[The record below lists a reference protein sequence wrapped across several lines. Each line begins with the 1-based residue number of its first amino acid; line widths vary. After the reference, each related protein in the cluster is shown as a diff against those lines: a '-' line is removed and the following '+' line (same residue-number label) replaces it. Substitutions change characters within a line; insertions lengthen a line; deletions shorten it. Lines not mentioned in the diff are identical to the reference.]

1 MDHTRH
7 TGIYNIPPGFSVTLI
22 GAGGIG
28 ATTALA
34 LAKMGVQYIE
44 VWDSDIVS
52 ELNLP
57 TQFHRV
63 SDVGNYKVDGL
74 ARTIREFAGDIEIP
88 VMRAKITSEHVL
100 LSTLVVSAVDSITA
114 RQEIWRALRNQRS
127 GWRFYID
134 SRMAAEEYQH
144 FLIDADDAGAV
155 SAYEEKLL
163 SMDESSA
170 PELPCTMKATFFTS
184 LVAAGHVGTQVR
196 NIVRGEAR
204 SHRLVHVI
212 PANWLQTFPV

>member
-7 TGIYNIPPGFSVTLI
+7 TGIYNIPSSLSVTLI

-52 ELNLP
+52 EQNIP
-57 TQFHRV
+57 TQFHRM

-74 ARTIREFAGDIEIP
+74 ARTICDFAGDIEIP
-88 VMRAKITSEHVL
+88 IMRAQITSNHVL
-100 LSTLVVSAVDSITA
+100 LSTLIVSAVDSIAA
-114 RQEIWRALRNQRS
+114 RQEIWRALQNERS
-127 GWRFYID
+127 AWRFYID

-144 FLIDADDAGAV
+144 FLINADDAEAV
-155 SAYEEKLL
+155 SAYETKLMA
-163 SMDESSA
+163 MDENSA

-184 LVAAGHVGTQVR
+184 LIAAGHVGTQVR

-204 SHRLVHVI
+204 SHRLVHDI